1 MPDLDTSLH
10 TDMLEEFKRQNSL
23 FRRLY
28 RSIRR
33 EMKGNSVYGM
43 AWGDPDTEAPLRYIR
58 DNWVLPYVAKDQ
70 IAVEIGP
77 GGGRWTQYLLGF
89 GQLFAVDYYPELLE
103 QLKKN
108 FDKPNVVFV
117 QNSGTDFP
125 GVPRHEVDFVFSFG
139 AFVHLEPR
147 LIEQYLQNIR
157 GILKPGG
164 NAVIH
169 YSDKNKIMAR
179 NNPTFVETT
188 PEVMRNMVTETG
200 FSIVEEDLT
209 TMWHS
214 SLIRITA

>member
-1 MPDLDTSLH
+1 MIPIPRS
-10 TDMLEEFKRQNSL
+10 
-23 FRRLY
+23 RRCGAL
-28 RSIRR
+28 
-33 EMKGNSVYGM
+33 
-43 AWGDPDTEAPLRYIR
+43 R
-58 DNWVLPYVAKDQ
+58 DNWVLPYVVKDQ

-117 QNSGTDFP
+117 RNSGTDFP

-139 AFVHLEPR
+139 TFVHLEPP
-147 LIEQYLQNIR
+147 LIEQYLKNIR

-164 NAVIH
+164 NVVIH

-179 NNPTFVETT
+179 DNPTFVETT
-188 PEVMRNMVTETG
+188 PEKMRNMVTETG